1 MDADLQRAP
10 WTVRKIPPLDQE
22 AMTLARARQDK
33 LTKPPGSLGRL
44 ETLSVQLAGMTSK
57 LSPRF
62 QNKVV
67 IVMAGDHGVTA
78 RGVSA
83 YPREVTAQMVANFL
97 RGGAAI
103 NVLARH
109 SGSRVVVVDI
119 GVAADMPSHPDLVS
133 RKVAHGTQDF
143 TQGPAMT
150 RAQALQALD
159 VGMEITDMEAAK
171 GLDLVAPG
179 DMGIGNTTAS
189 SALIAAITGAPA
201 ETVTGRGTGISEE
214 ARRHKVRVIQSAL
227 QLHMG
232 DMGDTFGML
241 ARLGGLEI
249 AGLAGVC
256 LAAAAKRVPVVIDGL
271 ISSAAAMVA
280 ASIAPEAKAYFI
292 ASHRSV
298 EPGHQVALSWLGLEP
313 LLDLNLRLGEGT
325 GAVLAF
331 PIIQAAANLLGEM
344 ATFDEAGVSEASDE

>member
-1 MDADLQRAP
+1 VDASQQRAP
-10 WTVRKIPPLDQE
+10 WPVRRIPPLDQE
-22 AMTLARARQDK
+22 AMTLARARQDN

-44 ETLSVQLAGMTSK
+44 EGLSVQLAGMTGV
-57 LSPRF
+57 LAPRF
-62 QNKVV
+62 PHKVV
-67 IVMAGDHGVTA
+67 IVMAGDHGVAA

-119 GVAADMPSHPDLVS
+119 GVAADIPSHPDLVS
-133 RKVAHGTQDF
+133 RKVAHGTKDF

-150 RAQALQALD
+150 RAQALQALE
-159 VGMEITDMEAAK
+159 VGMEVTDIEAAK

-189 SALIAAITGAPA
+189 SALIAAITGAPT

-214 ARRHKVRVIQSAL
+214 AWKHKVQVIQSAL
-227 QLHMG
+227 QLHRGGIG
-232 DMGDTFGML
+232 DPIDML

-298 EPGHQVALSWLGLEP
+298 EPGHQRALSWLGLEP

>member
-1 MDADLQRAP
+1 MDASQQRAP
-10 WTVRKIPPLDQE
+10 WPVRRIPPLDQE
-22 AMTLARARQDK
+22 AMTLARARQDN

-44 ETLSVQLAGMTSK
+44 EGLSVQLAGMTGV
-57 LSPRF
+57 LAPRF
-62 QNKVV
+62 PHKVV
-67 IVMAGDHGVTA
+67 IVMAGDHGVAA

-119 GVAADMPSHPDLVS
+119 GVAADIPSHPDLVS
-133 RKVAHGTQDF
+133 RKVAHGTKDF

-150 RAQALQALD
+150 RAQALQALE
-159 VGMEITDMEAAK
+159 VGMEVTDIEAAK

-189 SALIAAITGAPA
+189 SALIAAITGAPT

-214 ARRHKVRVIQSAL
+214 AWKHKVQVIQSAL
-227 QLHMG
+227 QLHRGGIG
-232 DMGDTFGML
+232 DPIDML

-298 EPGHQVALSWLGLEP
+298 EPGHQRALSWLGLEP

>member
-1 MDADLQRAP
+1 MDANLERVLSPARQ
-10 WTVRKIPPLDQE
+10 IPPLDQE
-22 AMTLARARQDK
+22 VMAQARARQDN

-44 ETLSVQLAGMTSK
+44 EELSVLLAGMTRV

-62 QNKVV
+62 QHKVV

-103 NVLARH
+103 NVLAKH

-119 GVAADMPSHPDLVS
+119 GVATDMPSHPDLVS

-150 RAQALQALD
+150 RAQTLQALE
-159 VGMEITDMEAAK
+159 VGMEVTDIEAAK

-214 ARRHKVRVIQSAL
+214 AWKHKVHVIQSAL

-232 DMGDTFGML
+232 DIGDPIDLL
-241 ARLGGLEI
+241 ARLGGFEI

-256 LAAAAKRVPVVIDGL
+256 LAAASKRVPVVIDGI

-298 EPGHQVALSWLGLEP
+298 EPGHQIALSWLGLEP

-331 PIIQAAANLLGEM
+331 PIIEAAANLLGEM
-344 ATFDEAGVSEASDE
+344 ATFDEAGVSEATDE